1 MRHINGLA
9 WGNLCQV
16 FLNNST
22 SIDKFG
28 PQGYQVKSFHHF
40 VTFQKTQKTFSEN
53 LDSYKSMTDK
63 SMSQI
68 TPQGIKRTALFEYT
82 KECLMLCAIQ
92 TFW

>member
-1 MRHINGLA
+1 MSGFLKQQYINR
-9 WGNLCQV
+9 QV
-16 FLNNST
+16 WSPRLSSQKT
-22 SIDKFG
+22 
-28 PQGYQVKSFHHF
+28 FHHF

-82 KECLMLCAIQ
+82 EECSMLCAIQ